1 MSLNVPG
8 RLLVLVINASQSCV
22 GFNIVIIIVFF
33 LNCVQVVKSVIFF
46 CIAMKHELYNLH
58 EV

>member
-1 MSLNVPG
+1 MSLNVQ
-8 RLLVLVINASQSCV
+8 RKLFVLVINASQSCF
-22 GFNIVIIIVFF
+22 GFKIVIIIVFV
-33 LNCVQVVKSVIFF
+33 LNCVQVVMSDIFF